1 MIKRDIYM
9 KQILPFIDKDIV
21 KVMTGLRRSGKSIML
36 KLIQEE
42 LLDSGKKQEHMLSI
56 NFESKLLPFRK
67 DVDAVYQYIKDFIL
81 KDSHK
86 KYLFLDEIQ
95 DLDKWETMINACMI
109 DFDVDIYI
117 TGSNAKLLS
126 NELSTYLSGRYVEIK
141 VYPFSFKEVKEILKE
156 QKIDVNDSS
165 IFQKYL
171 KYGGMPFIYQNRI
184 ENEAAMQYL
193 EDVFDSIIVKDVTQR
208 NNIRD
213 VALFRKILSYFIADI
228 GHTFSSNSIKKY
240 LKSENRSISMETLY
254 NYIEYCKDAC
264 FLHLASRED
273 IIGKRLL
280 QFQEKIYLV
289 DHGFR
294 EALYGGNIRD
304 INQILEN
311 IVYMELIRNGY
322 EVYIGKNNDYEVDFI
337 GHKNGKKLYVQV
349 SYLLADEVTIEREF
363 RSLERIPD
371 NFPKYVVS
379 MDEFD
384 FSRNGIQHMNIKD
397 FLLQDLEVL

>member
-1 MIKRDIYM
+1 
-9 KQILPFIDKDIV
+9 
-21 KVMTGLRRSGKSIML
+21 
-36 KLIQEE
+36 
-42 LLDSGKKQEHMLSI
+42 
-56 NFESKLLPFRK
+56 
-67 DVDAVYQYIKDFIL
+67 
-81 KDSHK
+81 
-86 KYLFLDEIQ
+86 
-95 DLDKWETMINACMI
+95 
-109 DFDVDIYI
+109 
-117 TGSNAKLLS
+117 
-126 NELSTYLSGRYVEIK
+126 
-141 VYPFSFKEVKEILKE
+141 
-156 QKIDVNDSS
+156 
-165 IFQKYL
+165 
-171 KYGGMPFIYQNRI
+171 MPFIYQNRI

-213 VALFRKILSYFIADI
+213 IALFRKILSYFIADI

-294 EALYGGNIRD
+294 EALYGGNLRD

-337 GHKNGKKLYVQV
+337 AHKNGKKLYVQV
-349 SYLLADEVTIEREF
+349 SYLLADETTIEREF
-363 RSLERIPD
+363 RSLERISD

-397 FLLQDLEVL
+397 FLLQDFELL